1 MNFKSTIGLEV
12 HFELKTKSKIFS
24 PSPVTYGAEPNSE
37 ANVIDWGYPGV
48 LPKLNK
54 EVYRLGLM
62 VALATHSEITPVTH
76 FDRKNY
82 YYPDNPKAYQITQ
95 FFEPL
100 ARNGY
105 VEIEVRGKKKRI
117 GIHEMHIEEDAGKNT
132 HGTNGFSYVD
142 LNRQGVPLLE
152 VVSEPDMEDP
162 EEAYAYLEKLRK
174 IVQFTGASDV
184 KMEEGSMRVDTNIS
198 IRPAG
203 QKELGTKVEMKNLNS
218 FEHVRLSLAYEEKR
232 QQEVLLSGGKVQL
245 STRRF
250 DENSG
255 KTVLERV
262 KEGDADYRYFPEPDI
277 APYHIKQDW
286 INEIKA
292 VLPKSAEER
301 RTDYIN
307 KLGLKPYDADVILQT
322 KEASDFFDK
331 AMEAGADPQ
340 MTANW
345 MNTQVNGYL
354 NEHHVELKD
363 IKLTPENLAK
373 MVTLIKDG
381 VISSKIAKK
390 VFAETV
396 ANGTDPKKFVEEN
409 GMAQLSDLSVL
420 EPMVKEIV
428 DNNPQSVEDF
438 KNGKDRAIGFL
449 VGQIMKQTHGK
460 ANPKIINQLLN
471 KELQSR

>member
-24 PSPVTYGAEPNSE
+24 PSAVTYGAKSNTET
-37 ANVIDWGYPGV
+37 NVIDWGYPGV
-48 LPKLNK
+48 LPMVNK
-54 EVYRLGLM
+54 NVYRLGIM
-62 VALATHSEITPVTH
+62 VALATHAHILPRTH

-82 YYPDNPKAYQITQ
+82 FYPDNPKAYQITQ

-100 ARNGY
+100 ARDGY
-105 VEIEVRGKKKRI
+105 VEVEVHGKKKRI

-152 VVSEPDMEDP
+152 VVSEPDMTDP
-162 EEAYAYLEKLRK
+162 DEAYAYLEKLRK

-232 QQEVLLSGGKVQL
+232 QQQVLLSGGKVQL

-250 DENSG
+250 DENTG

-262 KEGDADYRYFPEPDI
+262 KEGAADYRYFPEPDI
-277 APYHIKQDW
+277 PPYKIKQDW
-286 INEIKA
+286 IDEIAKE
-292 VLPKSAEER
+292 LPKGADER
-301 RTDYIN
+301 YDDYVN
-307 KLGLKPYDADVILQT
+307 RFGLKPYDANVILQT
-322 KEASDFFDK
+322 KESSDFFDK
-331 AMEAGADPQ
+331 TLAAGSDPQ
-340 MTANW
+340 LAANW
-345 MNTQVNGYL
+345 LNTQVNGYL
-354 NEHHVELKD
+354 NDHRVALAD
-363 IKLTPENLAK
+363 IALTPENLAK
-373 MVTLIKDG
+373 MIKLIKDG
-381 VISSKIAKK
+381 TISSKIAKK
-390 VFAETV
+390 VFAETIK
-396 ANGTDPKKFVEEN
+396 NGTDPKKYVEEK
-409 GMAQLSDLSVL
+409 GMVQLSDESVL
-420 EPMVKEIV
+420 GPMVTKVV
-428 DNNPQSVEDF
+428 DANPQSVEDF

-449 VGQIMKQTHGK
+449 VGQIMKQTRGK
-460 ANPKIINQLLN
+460 ANPKMVNKLLN
-471 KELQSR
+471 QELQKR

>member
-286 INEIKA
+286 IDEIKTQ
-292 VLPKSAEER
+292 LPKSADER
-301 RTDYIN
+301 REDYIN

-331 AMEAGADPQ
+331 AMKAGADPQ

-396 ANGTDPKKFVEEN
+396 ANSTDPKKYVEEN

>member
-162 EEAYAYLEKLRK
+162 EEAYAYLKKLRK

-286 INEIKA
+286 IDEIKTQ
-292 VLPKSAEER
+292 LPKSADER
-301 RTDYIN
+301 REDYIN

-331 AMEAGADPQ
+331 AMKAGADPQ

-396 ANGTDPKKFVEEN
+396 ANGTDPKKYVEEN

>member
-1 MNFKSTIGLEV
+1 MNFKSTIGFEV

-24 PSPVTYGAEPNSE
+24 PSPVSYGAKPNTE
-37 ANVIDWGYPGV
+37 TNVIDWGMPGV
-48 LPKLNK
+48 LPYVNK
-54 EVYRLGLM
+54 DVYRLGIM
-62 VALATHSEITPVTH
+62 VALATHSHILPTTH

-82 YYPDNPKAYQITQ
+82 YYPDSPKAYQITQ
-95 FFEPL
+95 FFQPL
-100 ARNGY
+100 ARDGY
-105 VEIEVRGKKKRI
+105 VEIEVHGKKKRI

-152 VVSEPDMEDP
+152 VVSEPEISDP
-162 EEAYAYLEKLRK
+162 DEGYAYLEKLRK

-218 FEHVRLSLAYEEKR
+218 FEHVRKSLAYEEKR
-232 QQEVLLSGGKVQL
+232 QAQVLLSGGRVQI

-250 DENSG
+250 DEATG

-277 APYHIKQDW
+277 APDHISDEW
-286 INEIKA
+286 IEEIKSS
-292 VLPKSAEER
+292 LPRSAEER
-301 RTDYIN
+301 YN
-307 KLGLKPYDADVILQT
+307 QYVNEFGLKEYDANVLLQT
-322 KEASDFFDK
+322 KESSDFFDK
-331 AMEAGADPQ
+331 TVAAGADPQ
-340 MTANW
+340 LAANW

-354 NEHHVELKD
+354 NDNRVELAD
-363 IKLTPENLAK
+363 IKLTPENLAAMIK
-373 MVTLIKDG
+373 LIKDG
-381 VISSKIAKK
+381 TISSKIAKK
-390 VFAETV
+390 VFAETI
-396 ANGTDPKKFVEEN
+396 ANGTDPKKYVEN
-409 GMAQLSDLSVL
+409 QGMVQLSDTSVL
-420 EPMVKEIV
+420 EPMVKEVV

-449 VGQIMKQTHGK
+449 VGQIMKQTRGK
-460 ANPKIINQLLN
+460 ANPKVINQLLN
-471 KELQSR
+471 DELQKR

>member
-24 PSPVTYGAEPNSE
+24 PSSVSYGAPVNTET
-37 ANVIDWGYPGV
+37 NVIDWAMPGV

-54 EVYRLGLM
+54 DVYRLGIM
-62 VALATHSEITPVTH
+62 VALATHSHILPTTH

-82 YYPDNPKAYQITQ
+82 FYPDNPKAYQITQ
-95 FFEPL
+95 FFQPL
-100 ARNGY
+100 ARDGY
-105 VEIEVRGKKKRI
+105 IEVEVRGKKKRI

-132 HGTNGFSYVD
+132 HGTNGYSYVD

-162 EEAYAYLEKLRK
+162 EEAYAYLTKLRQ

-203 QKELGTKVEMKNLNS
+203 QKELGNKVEMKNLNS
-218 FEHVRLSLAYEEKR
+218 FDHVRRSLAYEEQR
-232 QQEVLLSGGKVQL
+232 QQQVLLSGGRVQV

-250 DENSG
+250 DDATG

-277 APYHIKQDW
+277 APDHISQEW
-286 INEIKA
+286 IDEIEA
-292 VLPKSAEER
+292 SLPESPFARRKRYVEE
-301 RTDYIN
+301 YGI
-307 KLGLKPYDADVILQT
+307 KEYDADVILQT
-322 KEASDFFDK
+322 KESSDFYD
-331 AMEAGADPQ
+331 ATVAAGADPKLA
-340 MTANW
+340 ANW
-345 MNTQVNGYL
+345 LNTQVNGYL
-354 NEHHVELKD
+354 NEEQVEIQD
-363 IKLTPENLAK
+363 IKLTPENLAQIIK
-373 MVTLIKDG
+373 MIKDG
-381 VISSKIAKK
+381 TISSKIAKK
-390 VFAETV
+390 VFKESIE
-396 ANGTDPKKFVEEN
+396 NGTEPKKYVEDK
-409 GMAQLSDLSVL
+409 GMVQLSDLSVL
-420 EPMVKEIV
+420 EPMVKKVV

-449 VGQIMKQTHGK
+449 VGQIMKETRGK
-460 ANPKIINQLLN
+460 ANPKVVNELLN

>member
-24 PSPVTYGAEPNSE
+24 PSPVSYGAPANTKT
-37 ANVIDWGYPGV
+37 NVIDWAMPGV

-54 EVYRLGLM
+54 DVYRLGIM
-62 VALATHSEITPVTH
+62 VALATHSHILPTTH

-82 YYPDNPKAYQITQ
+82 FYPDNPKAYQITQ
-95 FFEPL
+95 FFQPL
-100 ARNGY
+100 ARDGY
-105 VEIEVRGKKKRI
+105 IEVEVRGKKKRI

-132 HGTNGFSYVD
+132 HGTNGYSYVD

-162 EEAYAYLEKLRK
+162 EEAYAYLTKLRQ

-203 QKELGTKVEMKNLNS
+203 QKELGNKVEMKNLNS
-218 FEHVRLSLAYEEKR
+218 FDHVRRSLAYEEQR
-232 QQEVLLSGGKVQL
+232 QQQVLLSGGRVQV

-250 DENSG
+250 DDATG
-255 KTVLERV
+255 KTVLERI

-277 APYHIKQDW
+277 APDHISQEW
-286 INEIKA
+286 IDEIEA
-292 VLPKSAEER
+292 SLPESPFARRKRYVEE
-301 RTDYIN
+301 YGI
-307 KLGLKPYDADVILQT
+307 KEYDADVILQT
-322 KEASDFFDK
+322 KESSDFYD
-331 AMEAGADPQ
+331 ATVAAGADPKLA
-340 MTANW
+340 ANW
-345 MNTQVNGYL
+345 LNTQVNGYL
-354 NEHHVELKD
+354 NEEQVEIQD
-363 IKLTPENLAK
+363 IKLTPENLAQIIK
-373 MVTLIKDG
+373 MIKDG
-381 VISSKIAKK
+381 TISSKIAKK
-390 VFAETV
+390 VFKESIE
-396 ANGTDPKKFVEEN
+396 NGTEPKKYVEDK
-409 GMAQLSDLSVL
+409 GMVQLSDLSVL
-420 EPMVKEIV
+420 EPMVKKVV

-449 VGQIMKQTHGK
+449 VGQIMKETRGK
-460 ANPKIINQLLN
+460 ANPKVVNELLN

>member
-24 PSPVTYGAEPNSE
+24 PSPVSYGAPVNTET
-37 ANVIDWGYPGV
+37 NVIDWAMPGV

-54 EVYRLGLM
+54 DVYRLGIM
-62 VALATHSEITPVTH
+62 VALATHSHILPTTH

-82 YYPDNPKAYQITQ
+82 FYPDNPKAYQITQ
-95 FFEPL
+95 FFQPL
-100 ARNGY
+100 ARDGY
-105 VEIEVRGKKKRI
+105 IEVEVRGKKKRI

-132 HGTNGFSYVD
+132 HGTNGYSYVD

-162 EEAYAYLEKLRK
+162 EEAYAYLTKLRQ

-203 QKELGTKVEMKNLNS
+203 QKELGNKVEMKNLNS
-218 FEHVRLSLAYEEKR
+218 FDHVRRSLAYEEQR
-232 QQEVLLSGGKVQL
+232 QQQVLLSGGRVQV

-250 DENSG
+250 DDATG

-277 APYHIKQDW
+277 APDHISQEW
-286 INEIKA
+286 IDEIEA
-292 VLPKSAEER
+292 SLPESPFARRKRYVEE
-301 RTDYIN
+301 YGI
-307 KLGLKPYDADVILQT
+307 KEYDADVILQT
-322 KEASDFFDK
+322 KESSDFYD
-331 AMEAGADPQ
+331 ATVAAGADPKLA
-340 MTANW
+340 ANW
-345 MNTQVNGYL
+345 LNTQVNGYL
-354 NEHHVELKD
+354 NEEQVEIQD
-363 IKLTPENLAK
+363 IKLTPENLAQIIK
-373 MVTLIKDG
+373 MIKDG
-381 VISSKIAKK
+381 TISSKIAKR
-390 VFAETV
+390 VFKESIE
-396 ANGTDPKKFVEEN
+396 NGTDPKKYVEDK
-409 GMAQLSDLSVL
+409 GMVQLSDLSVL
-420 EPMVKEIV
+420 EPMVKKIV

-449 VGQIMKQTHGK
+449 VGQIMKETRGK
-460 ANPKIINQLLN
+460 ANPKVVNELLN

>member
-286 INEIKA
+286 IDEIKA

-307 KLGLKPYDADVILQT
+307 RLGLKPYDADVILQT

>member
-24 PSPVTYGAEPNSE
+24 PSAVTYGAKPNTE
-37 ANVIDWGYPGV
+37 TNVIDWGYPGV
-48 LPKLNK
+48 LPMVNK
-54 EVYRLGLM
+54 NVYRLGIM
-62 VALATHSEITPVTH
+62 VALATHAHILPRTH

-82 YYPDNPKAYQITQ
+82 FYPDNPKAYQITQ

-100 ARNGY
+100 ARDGY
-105 VEIEVRGKKKRI
+105 VEVEVHGKKKRI

-152 VVSEPDMEDP
+152 VVSEPDMTDP
-162 EEAYAYLEKLRK
+162 DEAYAYLEKLRK

-232 QQEVLLSGGKVQL
+232 QQQVLLSGGKVQL

-250 DENSG
+250 DENTG

-262 KEGDADYRYFPEPDI
+262 KEGAADYRYFPEPDI
-277 APYHIKQDW
+277 PPYKIKQDW
-286 INEIKA
+286 IDEIAKE
-292 VLPKSAEER
+292 LPKGADER
-301 RTDYIN
+301 YDDYVN
-307 KLGLKPYDADVILQT
+307 RFGLKPYDANVILQT
-322 KEASDFFDK
+322 KESSDFFDK
-331 AMEAGADPQ
+331 TLAAGADPQ
-340 MTANW
+340 LAANW
-345 MNTQVNGYL
+345 LNTQVNGYL
-354 NEHHVELKD
+354 NDHRVALAD
-363 IKLTPENLAK
+363 IALTPVNLAK
-373 MVTLIKDG
+373 MIKLIKDG
-381 VISSKIAKK
+381 TISSKIAKK
-390 VFAETV
+390 VFAETIK
-396 ANGTDPKKFVEEN
+396 NGTDPKKYVEEK
-409 GMAQLSDLSVL
+409 GMVQLSDESVL
-420 EPMVKEIV
+420 GPMVTKVV
-428 DNNPQSVEDF
+428 DANPQSVEDF

-449 VGQIMKQTHGK
+449 VGQIMKQTRGK
-460 ANPKIINQLLN
+460 ANPKMVNKLLN
-471 KELQSR
+471 QELQKR

>member
-1 MNFKSTIGLEV
+1 MNFKSTIGFEV

-24 PSPVTYGAEPNSE
+24 PSPVSYGAKPNTE
-37 ANVIDWGYPGV
+37 TNVIDWGMPGV
-48 LPKLNK
+48 LPYVNK
-54 EVYRLGLM
+54 DVYRLGIM
-62 VALATHSEITPVTH
+62 VALATHSHILPTTH

-82 YYPDNPKAYQITQ
+82 YYPDSPKAYQITQ
-95 FFEPL
+95 FFQPL
-100 ARNGY
+100 ARDGY
-105 VEIEVRGKKKRI
+105 VEIEVHGKKKRI

-152 VVSEPDMEDP
+152 VVSEPEISDP
-162 EEAYAYLEKLRK
+162 DEGYAYLEKLRK

-218 FEHVRLSLAYEEKR
+218 FEHVRKSLAYEEKR
-232 QQEVLLSGGKVQL
+232 QAQVLLSGGRVQI

-250 DENSG
+250 DEATG

-277 APYHIKQDW
+277 APDHISDEW
-286 INEIKA
+286 IEEIKSS
-292 VLPKSAEER
+292 LPRSAEER
-301 RTDYIN
+301 YN
-307 KLGLKPYDADVILQT
+307 QYVNEFGLKEYDANVLLQT
-322 KEASDFFDK
+322 KESSDFFDRTV
-331 AMEAGADPQ
+331 AAGADPQ
-340 MTANW
+340 LAANW

-354 NEHHVELKD
+354 NDNRVELAD
-363 IKLTPENLAK
+363 IKLTPENLAAMIK
-373 MVTLIKDG
+373 LIKDG
-381 VISSKIAKK
+381 TISSKIAKK
-390 VFAETV
+390 VFAETI
-396 ANGTDPKKFVEEN
+396 ANGTDPKKYVEDQ
-409 GMAQLSDLSVL
+409 GMVQLSDTSVL
-420 EPMVKEIV
+420 EPMVKEVV

-449 VGQIMKQTHGK
+449 VGQIMKQTRGK
-460 ANPKIINQLLN
+460 ANPKVINQLLN
-471 KELQSR
+471 DELQKR

>member
-286 INEIKA
+286 IDEIKTQ
-292 VLPKSAEER
+292 LPKSADER
-301 RTDYIN
+301 REDYIN

-331 AMEAGADPQ
+331 AMKAGADPQ

-396 ANGTDPKKFVEEN
+396 ANGTDPKKYVEEN

-428 DNNPQSVEDF
+428 DNNPQSVETL
-438 KNGKDRAIGFL
+438 RMVRTEQL
-449 VGQIMKQTHGK
+449 V
-460 ANPKIINQLLN
+460 
-471 KELQSR
+471 S

>member
-1 MNFKSTIGLEV
+1 MNFKSTIGFEV

-24 PSPVTYGAEPNSE
+24 PSPVSYGAKPNTE
-37 ANVIDWGYPGV
+37 TNVIDWGMPGV
-48 LPKLNK
+48 LPYVNK
-54 EVYRLGLM
+54 DVYRLGIM
-62 VALATHSEITPVTH
+62 VALATHSHILPTTH

-82 YYPDNPKAYQITQ
+82 YYPDSPKAYQITQ
-95 FFEPL
+95 FFQPL
-100 ARNGY
+100 ARDGY
-105 VEIEVRGKKKRI
+105 VEIEVHGKKKRI

-152 VVSEPDMEDP
+152 VVSEPEISDP
-162 EEAYAYLEKLRK
+162 DEGYAYLEKLRK

-218 FEHVRLSLAYEEKR
+218 FEHVRKSLAYEEKR
-232 QQEVLLSGGKVQL
+232 QAQVLLSGGRVQI

-250 DENSG
+250 DEATG

-277 APYHIKQDW
+277 APDHISDEW
-286 INEIKA
+286 IEEIKSS
-292 VLPKSAEER
+292 LPRSAEER
-301 RTDYIN
+301 YN
-307 KLGLKPYDADVILQT
+307 QYVNEFGLKEYDANVLLQT
-322 KEASDFFDK
+322 KESSDFFDRTV
-331 AMEAGADPQ
+331 AAGADPQ
-340 MTANW
+340 LAANW

-354 NEHHVELKD
+354 NDNRVELAD
-363 IKLTPENLAK
+363 IKLTPENLAAMIK
-373 MVTLIKDG
+373 LIKDG
-381 VISSKIAKK
+381 TISSKIAKK
-390 VFAETV
+390 VFAETI
-396 ANGTDPKKFVEEN
+396 ANGTDPKKYVEN
-409 GMAQLSDLSVL
+409 QGMVQLSDTSVL
-420 EPMVKEIV
+420 EPMVKEVV

-449 VGQIMKQTHGK
+449 VGQIMKQTRGK
-460 ANPKIINQLLN
+460 ANPKVINQLLN
-471 KELQSR
+471 DELQKR